1 MSSCALPPRWPAERN
16 GGRGVS
22 DFDPGTESPIVDVNS
37 GDVDGVI
44 DIDDVDD
51 VEEDLDQPA
60 RKQPLKKIIFRVLVM
75 AIGIGVAGVLL
86 VFTFD
91 DLDFNQIVDALQSLD
106 DAERLSLIG
115 GTVILCWAEGLL
127 MASFVK
133 GMPARRGT
141 LAWLGPTAVGSVVPG
156 PSDVPF
162 IYRMF
167 RSWGQTSAA
176 AATAVA
182 AASFFNIGSKL
193 ILPAAAGIG
202 IAVADIPISG
212 VFSTIVTAAVILA
225 IFLVLAAIAFSSEK
239 RTAAAGRVLDKIW
252 RPTLRLLRRRP
263 PDRSLADRLVIQRM
277 ESVALLRGS
286 WHKSLA
292 SLTFVTFVR
301 VALFVM
307 SIRFVGVP
315 ESALSWVEI
324 FCVWAIVRGLTVI
337 PLMPGGV
344 GVSEVAY
351 ISMLTAIA
359 GQEWVNQ
366 ITAGVL
372 VYRLLT
378 WLLMIPAGGVAMAF
392 WQIGLRKNRKQE
404 QAAAAPG

>member
-1 MSSCALPPRWPAERN
+1 VSEFSAGDEPAI
-16 GGRGVS
+16 S
-22 DFDPGTESPIVDVNS
+22 
-37 GDVDGVI
+37 DVDA
-44 DIDDVDD
+44 D
-51 VEEDLDQPA
+51 EDLDEETAPPT
-60 RKQPLKKIIFRVLVM
+60 RKQSLRKIVIRVLVM

-86 VFTFD
+86 VTTFD
-91 DLDFNQIVDALQSLD
+91 DLDLDSIVDALGSLD

-127 MASFVK
+127 MATFVQ

-162 IYRMF
+162 IFRMF
-167 RSWGQTSAA
+167 KSWGQPSAA

-182 AASFFNIGSKL
+182 AASLFNIASKL
-193 ILPAAAGIG
+193 ILPAVAGL
-202 IAVADIPISG
+202 AVVVADIPLDG
-212 VFSTIVTAAVILA
+212 VMNTIVTAAIVLA
-225 IFLVLAAIAFSSEK
+225 IFLLVAGVVVGSEK
-239 RTAAAGRVLDKIW
+239 RTAAAGRLLDEVW

-263 PDRSLADRLVIQRM
+263 PDRSLADRLVIQRT
-277 ESVALLRGS
+277 EAGALLRGS

-292 SLTFVTFVR
+292 AITFVTFVR
-301 VALFVM
+301 VALLVM

-315 ESALSWVEI
+315 ESVLSWVAI

-351 ISMLTAIA
+351 IGMLTAIS
-359 GQEWVNQ
+359 GQDYVNQ
-366 ITAGVL
+366 VTAGVL

-378 WLLMIPAGGVAMAF
+378 WLLMIPAGGVAMAL
-392 WQIGLRKNRKQE
+392 WQAGLRKNRKQ
-404 QAAAAPG
+404 QAAATAA

>member
-1 MSSCALPPRWPAERN
+1 
-16 GGRGVS
+16 VS
-22 DFDPGTESPIVDVNS
+22 DHGPGDDPGIS
-37 GDVDGVI
+37 
-44 DIDDVDD
+44 DIDSGVDD
-51 VEEDLDQPA
+51 PHDGDGAVTPPT
-60 RKQPLKKIIFRVLVM
+60 RKQSLRKVLIRVLVM

-86 VFTFD
+86 VATFD
-91 DLDFNQIVDALQSLD
+91 DLDFDEIVDAIGSLD

-127 MASFVK
+127 MASFVR

-162 IYRMF
+162 IFRMF
-167 RSWGQTSAA
+167 RSWGQSTSA

-182 AASFFNIGSKL
+182 AASMFNIASKL
-193 ILPAAAGIG
+193 VLPAIAGLG
-202 IAVADIPISG
+202 VVVADIPLDG
-212 VFSTIVTAAVILA
+212 VMNTIVTAAVILA
-225 IFLVLAAIAFSSEK
+225 IFLVIAGVVLGSEK
-239 RTAAAGRVLDKIW
+239 RTAAAGRLLDRIW
-252 RPTLRLLRRRP
+252 RPTMRLLRRRA
-263 PDRSLADRLVIQRM
+263 PDRSLADRLVIHRT
-277 ESVALLRGS
+277 EAVALLRGS

-292 SLTFVTFVR
+292 AITFVTFVR

-315 ESALSWVEI
+315 ESVLSWVAI

-351 ISMLTAIA
+351 IGMLTAIS
-359 GQEWVNQ
+359 GQAYVNEV
-366 ITAGVL
+366 TAGVL
-372 VYRLLT
+372 VYRILT
-378 WLLMIPAGGVAMAF
+378 WLLMIPAGGVAMAL
-392 WQIGLRKNRKQE
+392 WQVGLRRNQKQS
-404 QAAAAPG
+404 QAAAA

>member
-1 MSSCALPPRWPAERN
+1 
-16 GGRGVS
+16 
-22 DFDPGTESPIVDVNS
+22 
-37 GDVDGVI
+37 
-44 DIDDVDD
+44 
-51 VEEDLDQPA
+51 
-60 RKQPLKKIIFRVLVM
+60 
-75 AIGIGVAGVLL
+75 
-86 VFTFD
+86 
-91 DLDFNQIVDALQSLD
+91 
-106 DAERLSLIG
+106 
-115 GTVILCWAEGLL
+115 
-127 MASFVK
+127 
-133 GMPARRGT
+133 
-141 LAWLGPTAVGSVVPG
+141 
-156 PSDVPF
+156 
-162 IYRMF
+162 
-167 RSWGQTSAA
+167 
-176 AATAVA
+176 
-182 AASFFNIGSKL
+182 
-193 ILPAAAGIG
+193 
-202 IAVADIPISG
+202 
-212 VFSTIVTAAVILA
+212 
-225 IFLVLAAIAFSSEK
+225 
-239 RTAAAGRVLDKIW
+239 
-252 RPTLRLLRRRP
+252 
-263 PDRSLADRLVIQRM
+263 M

-351 ISMLTAIA
+351 ISMLTANA
-359 GQEWVNQ
+359 GQERVNQ